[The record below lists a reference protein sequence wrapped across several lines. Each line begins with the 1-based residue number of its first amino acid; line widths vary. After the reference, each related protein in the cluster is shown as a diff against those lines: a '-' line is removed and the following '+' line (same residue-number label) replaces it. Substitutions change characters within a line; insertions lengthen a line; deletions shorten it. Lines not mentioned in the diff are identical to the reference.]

1 MQRLSELARFVTEF
15 PASSI
20 PSDAIERAKLAL
32 IDFTGVA
39 IAGSTEP
46 VAKII
51 AKHIARS
58 ARGSA
63 TVIGGS
69 FRAAAADAALANAV
83 AGHALDFDDS
93 SFVLGGHPSVTL
105 LPALLAIG
113 EERGSSGHDILD
125 AYVIGFEVMMKFAR
139 AVNFEHYEKGWHP
152 TATLGTFGTAAAV
165 ARLLHLRAV
174 AVEHTLGLAASMA
187 SGVKANFGSMAKPVQ
202 VGHASQKGMLC
213 AQLAAD
219 GLTASASA
227 VEGRQGFL
235 AAYNGTG
242 NFRPAELTAF
252 GDTLE
257 ILRSGLMFKKYPCCG
272 ATHAPIDAALGLVR
286 RQVLRNESI
295 DAVAISLNQR
305 RLPHVDRPRV
315 ATGLEAKFSVQYCM
329 AAALTDGAIGLRHFD
344 DAAIARSDVQEL
356 MACVTASGVE
366 RGDSL
371 SQACE
376 LKVMLKDG
384 RTLSVQQADA
394 EGREADDY
402 PAYME
407 AKFTDCVGRVFD
419 SDHAKTLLTQL
430 RAFER
435 CGNVADIMCL
445 LAPSDPQREVKEIQ
459 A

>member
-1 MQRLSELARFVTEF
+1 MQRLSELARYVAEF
-15 PASSI
+15 PAGSI
-20 PSDAIERAKLAL
+20 PQDAFERAKLAL
-32 IDFTGVA
+32 SDFIGVA
-39 IAGSTEP
+39 IAGSIEP

-51 AKHIARS
+51 AKHIAIS
-58 ARGSA
+58 ARGNA
-63 TVIGGS
+63 TVIGAT
-69 FRAAAADAALANAV
+69 FRTTAADAALANAV

-105 LPALLAIG
+105 LPALLALG
-113 EERGSSGHDILD
+113 EERGSSGHAILD

-165 ARLLHLRAV
+165 ARLLKLPAAAV
-174 AVEHTLGLAASMA
+174 GHALGLAASLA
-187 SGVKANFGSMAKPVQ
+187 SGVKANFGSMAKPLQ
-202 VGHASQKGMLC
+202 VGQASQKGMLC

-227 VEGRQGFL
+227 VEGRQGFF

-242 NFRPAELTAF
+242 NCRPEELTAF

-272 ATHAPIDAALGLVR
+272 ATHAPIDAALKLGR
-286 RQVLRNESI
+286 GKKLRSEAI
-295 DAVAISLNQR
+295 EAVAISLNQR
-305 RLPHVDRPRV
+305 RLPHVDRPRA
-315 ATGLEAKFSVQYCM
+315 ATGLEAKFSVQYCV
-329 AAALTDGAIGLRHFD
+329 AAALADGAISLRHFD
-344 DAAIARSDVQEL
+344 DAALARGDLQDL
-356 MACVTASGVE
+356 MARVTALGVE

-376 LKVMLKDG
+376 LEVTLKDG
-384 RTLSVQQADA
+384 STLSVQQADA

-402 PAYME
+402 PGYME
-407 AKFTDCVGRVFD
+407 AKFTDCVERVFD
-419 SDHAKTLLTQL
+419 FDRAKTLLPQL

-435 CGNVADIMCL
+435 CSNVAAIMCL
-445 LAPSDPQREVKEIQ
+445 LAPNEPQKKVKETQ